1 MANRLY
7 PKGAE
12 KILSGSINLTSDTI
26 KAALLSDAYTYSA
39 SHEFLSDVSASVLN
53 TAQTLA
59 SKAVTGG
66 VFDAAD
72 SVYTA
77 VTGGANAR
85 YLAIYKDTGVAGTSP
100 LIHYVDTVTGLPMAT
115 NGGDITVQWDN
126 GSYKIF
132 SLVP

>member
-7 PKGAE
+7 PKGAQ
-12 KILSGSINLTSDTI
+12 KLLSSLDLSSVTV

-39 SHEFLSDVSASVLN
+39 AHEFLSDVSASVLN

-59 SKAVTGG
+59 SKSVTGG

-72 SVYTA
+72 VVYTA
-77 VTGGANAR
+77 VASGATAR
-85 YLAIYKDTGVAGTSP
+85 YVALYHDTGSAGTSS
-100 LIHYVDTVTGLPMAT
+100 LIFFVDTATGLPMAT

-126 GSYKIF
+126 GANKIF
-132 SLVP
+132 ALV

>member
-1 MANRLY
+1 MANKLF

-12 KILSGSINLTSDTI
+12 KILSGSINLVSETI
-26 KAALLSDAYTYSA
+26 KVALLSDAYTYSA
-39 SHEFLSDVSASVLN
+39 SHEFLSDVSASALN
-53 TAQTLA
+53 TAQTLT

-77 VTGGANAR
+77 VTAGANAL

-100 LIHYVDTVTGLPMAT
+100 LIHFVDTVTGLPMAT
-115 NGGDITVQWDN
+115 NGGDITIQWDN

>member
-12 KILSGSINLTSDTI
+12 KILSGSINLISDTI
-26 KAALLSDAYTYSA
+26 KVALLSDAYTYSA
-39 SHEFLSDVSASVLN
+39 SHEFLSDVSASALN
-53 TAQTLA
+53 TNQTLGTK
-59 SKAVTGG
+59 SVTNG

-77 VTGGANAR
+77 VAAGANAR

-100 LIHYVDTVTGLPMAT
+100 LIHFVDAVTGLPMAT
-115 NGGDITVQWDN
+115 NGGDITIQWDN

>member
-7 PKGAE
+7 PKGAQ
-12 KILSGSINLTSDTI
+12 KLLSSLDLSSVTI
-26 KAALLSDAYTYSA
+26 KAALLSDAYTYSTA
-39 SHEFLSDVSASVLN
+39 HEFLSDISASVLN

-59 SKAVTGG
+59 SKSVTGG

-72 SVYTA
+72 VVYTA
-77 VTGGANAR
+77 VTSGANAR
-85 YLAIYKDTGVAGTSP
+85 YLALYHDTGSAGTSS
-100 LIHYVDTVTGLPMAT
+100 LIFFVDTVTGLPMAT
-115 NGGDITVQWDN
+115 NGGDITVQWDD

>member
-12 KILSGSINLTSDTI
+12 KILGTLDLTAVTV

-39 SHEFLSDVSASVLN
+39 AHEFLSDISASVLN

-72 SVYTA
+72 VVYTA
-77 VTGGANAR
+77 VTSGANAR
-85 YLAIYKDTGVAGTSP
+85 YVALYHDTGTAGTSS
-100 LIHYVDTVTGLPMAT
+100 LIFFVDTATGLPMAT

-126 GSYKIF
+126 GANKIF
-132 SLVP
+132 ALV

>member
-1 MANRLY
+1 MANKLF

-12 KILSGSINLTSDTI
+12 KILSGSINLVSDTI
-26 KAALLSDAYTYSA
+26 KVALLSDAYTYSA
-39 SHEFLSDVSASVLN
+39 SHEFLSDVLASALN
-53 TAQTLA
+53 TAQTLGT
-59 SKAVTGG
+59 KTVIGG

-72 SVYTA
+72 CVYTA
-77 VTGGANAR
+77 VTAGANAR
-85 YLAIYKDTGVAGTSP
+85 YLAIYKDTGVAGTSS
-100 LIHYVDTVTGLPMAT
+100 LIFFLDTVTGLPMAT

>member
-39 SHEFLSDVSASVLN
+39 SHEFLSDVSASALN

-66 VFDAAD
+66 VFDADD

-77 VTGGANAR
+77 VTAGANAR
-85 YLAIYKDTGVAGTSP
+85 YLAIYNDTGVAGTSP
-100 LIHYVDTVTGLPMAT
+100 LIHFVDTVTGLPMAT

>member
-1 MANRLY
+1 MANKLY

-12 KILSGSINLTSDTI
+12 KILGGSINLTSDTI
-26 KAALLSDAYTYSA
+26 KVALLSDAYTYS
-39 SHEFLSDVSASVLN
+39 SSREFLSDVSASELN
-53 TAQTLA
+53 TAQTLGTK
-59 SKAVTGG
+59 SVTNG

-77 VTGGANAR
+77 VTAGANAR
-85 YLAIYKDTGVAGTSP
+85 YLAIYKDTGVAGTSS
-100 LIHYVDTVTGLPMAT
+100 LIFFLDTVTGLPMAT

>member
-1 MANRLY
+1 MANKLF

-12 KILSGSINLTSDTI
+12 KILSGSINLVSDTI
-26 KAALLSDAYTYSA
+26 KVALLSDAYTYSA
-39 SHEFLSDVSASVLN
+39 SHEFLSDVLASALN
-53 TAQTLA
+53 TAQTLGT
-59 SKAVTGG
+59 KTVTGG

-77 VTGGANAR
+77 VTAGANAR

-100 LIHYVDTVTGLPMAT
+100 LIHFADTVTGLPMAT
-115 NGGDITVQWDN
+115 NGGDITVQWEN
-126 GSYKIF
+126 GTYKIF

>member
-1 MANRLY
+1 MANKLF

-12 KILSGSINLTSDTI
+12 KILSGSINLVSDTI

-39 SHEFLSDVSASVLN
+39 SHEFLSDVSASALN

-77 VTGGANAR
+77 VTAGANAR

-100 LIHYVDTVTGLPMAT
+100 LIHFVDTVTGLPMAT
-115 NGGDITVQWDN
+115 NGGDITIQWDN

>member
-12 KILSGSINLTSDTI
+12 KLLGSLDLTAVTV

-39 SHEFLSDVSASVLN
+39 AHEFLSDVSATVLN
-53 TAQTLA
+53 TAQTLG

-72 SVYTA
+72 VVYTA
-77 VTGGANAR
+77 VTTGANAKFVAL
-85 YLAIYKDTGVAGTSP
+85 YVDTGVAGTSSLVM
-100 LIHYVDTVTGLPMAT
+100 LIDTATGLPMAT
-115 NGGDITVQWDN
+115 NGGDLTVQWDN
-126 GSYKIF
+126 GANKIF
-132 SLVP
+132 SLV

>member
-12 KILSGSINLTSDTI
+12 KLLSGSINLVSDTI
-26 KAALLSDAYTYSA
+26 KVALLSDAYTYSA
-39 SHEFLSDVSASVLN
+39 SHEFLSDVSASALN

-77 VTGGANAR
+77 VTAGANAR

-100 LIHYVDTVTGLPMAT
+100 LIHFVDTVTGLPMAT

>member
-1 MANRLY
+1 MNIDGLCDLH
-7 PKGAE
+7 
-12 KILSGSINLTSDTI
+12 ILSGSINLTSDTI
-26 KAALLSDAYTYSA
+26 KVALLSDAYTYSA
-39 SHEFLSDVSASVLN
+39 SHEFLSDVSASALN

-59 SKAVTGG
+59 SKTVTGG

-77 VTGGANAR
+77 VTAGANAR